1 MPVTYVLNCRDVGVD
16 CDFKTEGSNLDEVMR
31 HCAEH
36 AMKEH
41 GWKAFGPELYAK
53 MRSCLKTIES

>member
-1 MPVTYVLNCRDVGVD
+1 
-16 CDFKTEGSNLDEVMR
+16 MR

-53 MRSCLKTIES
+53 MRSCLKTIDS